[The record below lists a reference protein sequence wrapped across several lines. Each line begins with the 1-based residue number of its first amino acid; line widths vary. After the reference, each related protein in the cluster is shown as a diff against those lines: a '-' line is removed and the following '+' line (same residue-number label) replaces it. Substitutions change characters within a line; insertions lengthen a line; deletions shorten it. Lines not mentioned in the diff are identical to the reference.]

1 MTDAPEFHA
10 LELESDAPES
20 DAPVEDLTPGERL
33 LLDGLRGWA
42 ASRAIDCCPHATA
55 QRILGWRT
63 SRRVAALFCAW
74 MQSIESSVRRPI
86 RAYCRHCRGVG
97 PDERRLI
104 QAVGLSVIE
113 LAAGE
118 SLLEPLSADPTGALV
133 IARALNAAL
142 AEEGF
147 PVPARLDVGRCVQS
161 GPTFH

>member
-1 MTDAPEFHA
+1 LETPLMTDAAEP
-10 LELESDAPES
+10 DV
-20 DAPVEDLTPGERL
+20 PVEDLAPGERL

-42 ASRAIDCCPHATA
+42 ASRTIDCCPHAA
-55 QRILGWRT
+55 ARRILGWRT
-63 SRRVAALFCAW
+63 SQRVAALFCAW
-74 MQSIESSVRRPI
+74 MQSVESSVKRPI

-97 PDERRLI
+97 SDERRLI

-118 SLLEPLSADPTGALV
+118 SLLEPLCVDPTGALV

-142 AEEGF
+142 TAEGF
-147 PVPARLDVGRCVQS
+147 PVPARLDGGCGEQA

>member
-1 MTDAPEFHA
+1 MTFAV
-10 LELESDAPES
+10 ES
-20 DAPVEDLTPGERL
+20 DAPVETLAPGERL

-42 ASRAIDCCPHATA
+42 FSRAIGCCPQAAA
-55 QRILGWRT
+55 QRILGWRA

-86 RAYCRHCRGVG
+86 RAYCRHCGGVG
-97 PDERRLI
+97 PDERCLI
-104 QAVGLSVIE
+104 QAVGVSVID

-118 SLLEPLSADPTGALV
+118 ILLEPLSVDPTGALV

-142 AEEGF
+142 TEEGF
-147 PVPARLDVGRCVQS
+147 PIPARFDDGAVEPA